1 MTVETSDLENL
12 AEKVFLLEKWQAK
25 AVQTI
30 SQLEGERDEARGEV
44 EAARKEIARL
54 GTVVDAITAER
65 DEAKRNL
72 DGLLVA
78 GFNTP
83 PGECTNCAEPS
94 EMTAMLEDFG
104 KKVILQNEVLERAAN
119 WAAELQAHAYDVPP
133 SHMENVIR
141 LISEARQNGEMLPAL
156 AMAVVSNRCD
166 GPPGECT
173 NCAEM
178 RASLEA
184 AEASIDSLRASLHAR
199 EAELTALKA
208 RRDEWKKDLHDVL
221 TERDKVVRE
230 RNETQH
236 QLNICREDLAT
247 ADRTVRV
254 TKAALDAAIE
264 AV

>member
-1 MTVETSDLENL
+1 MTVETTDRENL

-30 SQLEGERDEARGEV
+30 SQLEGERDEARAEV
-44 EAARKEIARL
+44 EAARQEIARL
-54 GTVVDAITAER
+54 GAVADDLTAQR
-65 DEAKRNL
+65 DEAQSNL
-72 DGLLVA
+72 RCQLIEGLD
-78 GFNTP
+78 TP
-83 PGECTNCAEPS
+83 VGGCT
-94 EMTAMLEDFG
+94 
-104 KKVILQNEVLERAAN
+104 K
-119 WAAELQAHAYDVPP
+119 
-133 SHMENVIR
+133 
-141 LISEARQNGEMLPAL
+141 
-156 AMAVVSNRCD
+156 
-166 GPPGECT
+166 
-173 NCAEM
+173 CAEM